1 MFRNILAPSRGGL
14 PQDRLL
20 FAWSQP
26 PTQFGQERSCIFSF
40 DKNRRSPMLLQFFFV
55 LGVTLALLV
64 TEWLPADLT
73 ALATAVL
80 LMLLGL
86 VTPEQGVSGFSNT
99 ATITVMAMFVLSA
112 GITRTGVMQVA
123 QDLLANWG
131 GKSPARQVFVM
142 GALAGPISGFIN
154 NTAVVAVFLPLVEDW
169 CSRTQQ
175 SPSKFLMPLS
185 YATVLGGMLSLVGT
199 STNLLASGLSI
210 QLGYGGFGLFQF
222 TRLGVILLVLGLI
235 YLALASPY
243 LLYNRRP
250 APDLA
255 AGYGLDDFVSEV
267 AILPESRLV
276 GSTLKQSQLQ
286 RQFDLDVLE
295 IIRDGMR
302 FSQPIADKTLRARD
316 ILLVRGRRDEVLK
329 IRQEQGLDLVPDV
342 KFGSFSSALSSE
354 EEGIAE
360 VLILSNSRLVG
371 STLKDLRFRQRYNAT
386 VLAIRRGQEVARSR
400 LGQVPLRFGDLL
412 LLQGPQQSLLGLQTS
427 RELLLLSQREAD
439 LYRRDKAIAALA
451 ITIAVVGISALGWVP
466 LLPAALAGALLMVV
480 TGCLKPGEVYGAVRW
495 DTIFLLSG
503 FIPLGIAM
511 ENSGA
516 TAWLASGLAAV
527 GSQLPGYWVLVALYG
542 VTAVLT
548 EILSNSAVVVVMVP
562 IAAEV
567 ARAVGMEPLMGIF
580 TVTFAASNSF
590 MTPIGYQT
598 NAMVYGP
605 GGYRFSDFLR
615 MGAPITATLTFLTP
629 WLILQLYRF

>member
-1 MFRNILAPSRGGL
+1 
-14 PQDRLL
+14 
-20 FAWSQP
+20 
-26 PTQFGQERSCIFSF
+26 
-40 DKNRRSPMLLQFFFV
+40 MLLKFFLV
-55 LGVTLALLV
+55 LSVTLVLLV

-73 ALATAVL
+73 ALTTAVL

-86 VTPEQGVSGFSNT
+86 VTPEEGVSGFSNT
-99 ATITVMAMFVLSA
+99 ATITVMAMFILSA
-112 GITRTGVMQVA
+112 GITRTGVMQLA
-123 QDLLANWG
+123 QDLLARWG
-131 GKSPARQVFVM
+131 GKNPTRQVFIM

-154 NTAVVAVFLPLVEDW
+154 NTAVVAVFLPLIEDW
-169 CSRTQQ
+169 CSRMQQ
-175 SPSKFLMPLS
+175 SPSKFLIPLS

-199 STNLLASGLSI
+199 STNLLASGLSQ
-210 QLGYGGFGLFQF
+210 QLGLGEFGLFQF
-222 TRLGVILLVLGLI
+222 TRIGIILLVLGLI
-235 YLALASPY
+235 YLALTAPY
-243 LLYNRRP
+243 LLRSRRP

-255 AGYGLDDFVSEV
+255 TSYGLDDFVSEV
-267 AILPESRLV
+267 TILPESRLV

-295 IIRDGMR
+295 IIRDGTR

-329 IRQEQGLDLVPDV
+329 IRQEQGLELVPDM
-342 KFGSFSSALSSE
+342 KFGAFSSALSSE

-386 VLAIRRGQEVARSR
+386 VLAIRRGQEVVRSR

-412 LLQGPQQSLLGLQTS
+412 LIQGPQQSLLGLQTS
-427 RELLLLSQREAD
+427 RELLLLSHREAD
-439 LYRRDKAIAALA
+439 TYRRDKAIAALA
-451 ITIAVVGISALGWVP
+451 ITIAVVAISALGWVP
-466 LLPAALAGALLMVV
+466 LLPCALAGALLMVA

-503 FIPLGIAM
+503 FIPLGMAM
-511 ENSGA
+511 KNSGA
-516 TAWLASGLAAV
+516 TVWLASGLASV
-527 GSQLPGYWVLVALYG
+527 GDRLPEYWVLVALYG

-548 EILSNSAVVVVMVP
+548 EILSNSAVVVVMIP

-567 ARAVGMEPLMGIF
+567 ARTVGSEPLAAIF
-580 TVTFAASNSF
+580 AVTFAASNSF

-605 GGYRFSDFLR
+605 GGYRFGDFLR
-615 MGAPITATLTFLTP
+615 MGAPMTLTLTFLTP
-629 WLILQLYRF
+629 WLILQLYQF